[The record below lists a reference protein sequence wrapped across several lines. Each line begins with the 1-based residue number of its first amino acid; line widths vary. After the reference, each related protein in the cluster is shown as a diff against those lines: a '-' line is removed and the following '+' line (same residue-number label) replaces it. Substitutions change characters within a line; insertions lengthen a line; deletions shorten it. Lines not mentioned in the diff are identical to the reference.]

1 MARRDQSDPE
11 SRKLEL
17 LSQLSNHRE
26 DITRKKQ
33 VLVQEIA
40 ESKEALK
47 EKINVPKL
55 VTNKIK
61 TSFSDSPTKWF
72 IGSAIGGL
80 IVSKLFFGTVGSV
93 SSVFRKPKKDK
104 ISRGLLYTLAG
115 MAVRP
120 MIKSFL
126 IGKAKDYAIQ
136 RFLGQPQQPRQISQQ
151 HQQHHHNEYNSE
163 ERY

>member
-80 IVSKLFFGTVGSV
+80 IVSKLLFGSV
-93 SSVFRKPKKDK
+93 GSVFRKPKKDRV
-104 ISRGLLYTLAG
+104 SRGLLYTLAG

-126 IGKAKDYAIQ
+126 IGKAKDYAMQ
-136 RFLGQPQQPRQISQQ
+136 RILGHRQPQQIQYQQ
-151 HQQHHHNEYNSE
+151 QLNEYNSE

>member
-93 SSVFRKPKKDK
+93 SSVFRKPKKG
-104 ISRGLLYTLAG
+104 SL
-115 MAVRP
+115 
-120 MIKSFL
+120 
-126 IGKAKDYAIQ
+126 
-136 RFLGQPQQPRQISQQ
+136 
-151 HQQHHHNEYNSE
+151 
-163 ERY
+163 